1 MIKMQNLVNKIT
13 FITFASL
20 LVSACGG
27 GGEPGTDTASGA
39 QVQLRSTD
47 FGVVLGS
54 SANFSD
60 PMTADKTAATATRQ
74 ATGTTGLSVP
84 PDLLIGVQSSQAT
97 QKPGVYSLLKRLPQ
111 VLTAQDTA
119 VLAGIASN
127 ELCQKGG
134 SITQNTN
141 TTSRLVLMPGDLIS
155 VTANSC
161 TFEEDG
167 DTLVINGT
175 VEAEIVSGSFGADD
189 SLLIN
194 TRMNLDF
201 KQFQMS
207 FTGAEGSGA
216 VGLDGAMS
224 ILYDG
229 GVDKFTSTSLT
240 PPKRTTLTSIIK
252 NQEGLARH
260 TVSQF
265 NYQYESTRLGV
276 SVTGAATVDS
286 TTPAL
291 VQPLRYRWE
300 IKNKLIESFDRLTA
314 GEMLITSGS
323 DNASMTVRFGQ
334 TCAPSVGMDCVT
346 IQSTIN
352 GTQQPARTLTW
363 SVFEAL

>member
-1 MIKMQNLVNKIT
+1 MQNLLNKLT

-27 GGEPGTDTASGA
+27 GGDSSPDTASGA
-39 QVQLRSTD
+39 KLPLSATD
-47 FGVVLGS
+47 FEVVVGS
-54 SANFSD
+54 NANFSD
-60 PMTADKTAATATRQ
+60 PTTAGKTAAAAAQQ
-74 ATGTTGLSVP
+74 ATDTTGLSVSP
-84 PDLLIGVQSSQAT
+84 NLLAGAQSSQAT
-97 QKPGVYSLLKRLPQ
+97 QYPGVYSLLKRLPQ

-119 VLAGIASN
+119 VLAGVASN
-127 ELCQKGG
+127 ELCNLGG
-134 SITQNTN
+134 SITQNTDA
-141 TTSRLVLMPGDLIS
+141 TSRSNLMPGDIVS

-161 TFEEDG
+161 TFKEDG
-167 DTLVINGT
+167 ETLVINGT
-175 VEAEIVSGSFGADD
+175 VQAEIVSGSFGANGPRQ
-189 SLLIN
+189 IN
-194 TRMNLDF
+194 TRMNMDF

-229 GVDKFTSTSLT
+229 GMDKFTSTSLT
-240 PPKRTTLTSIIK
+240 APKRTTLTTTIK
-252 NQEGLARH
+252 NQEGLSRH
-260 TVSQF
+260 TISDF
-265 NYQYESTRLGV
+265 NFQYESTSQGA
-276 SVTGAATVDS
+276 SVTGAATVSS

-291 VQPLRYRWE
+291 VQPLRYRWQ

-334 TCAPSVGMDCVT
+334 TCAPLAGVNCVT

-352 GTQQPARTLTW
+352 GTQPTARTLTW
-363 SVFEAL
+363 SDFEGL